1 MNAPNGAIFAIN
13 FQEGTTSVMETDG
26 TTTPIQPVTV
36 YYKARFTD
44 GRLQRIRRISEAESY
59 REFGGGGW

>member
-1 MNAPNGAIFAIN
+1 
-13 FQEGTTSVMETDG
+13 METDG